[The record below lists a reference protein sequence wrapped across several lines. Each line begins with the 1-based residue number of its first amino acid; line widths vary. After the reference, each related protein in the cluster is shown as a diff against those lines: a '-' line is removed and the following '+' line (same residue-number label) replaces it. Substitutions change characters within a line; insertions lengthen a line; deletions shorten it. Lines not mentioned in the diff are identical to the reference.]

1 MKIKRQFTLLSFFI
15 ISIPVLCSIF
25 VIIHTY
31 IHSPSRYL
39 ITDSSKIERMDI
51 PMFSD
56 KDIITLERSL
66 KMLPEDVEAVLCRTS
81 DRKILYSTIPDI
93 KVGSY
98 MEKNEIWNYATE
110 TSDKYFYQFSRLQ
123 PLDTGLILVTRLSRQ
138 KINSITKTKLYL
150 RILLLIITI
159 AVISLILITAIS
171 KSIFNGLNNIQT
183 SSSQLA
189 EGKLDSPISYNED
202 PHKQNEFICILKSLE
217 KMRCELVEIQ
227 ERKNRFIMGISHD
240 LRTPVAVIKGYSEAI
255 QDDVIT
261 DKEEIKKSIELI
273 EQKATQLEGMID
285 TLINFMK
292 LNIKEIKENLVKD
305 SITKIINDFGKYA
318 QVTGTLFKRNVTVNI
333 SLNEDIQVPL
343 NIQLVQRSFENI
355 FSNAIRYTRE
365 NDAIDISAHTRKTN
379 GKHILFLKIKDS
391 GCGIDKKDLDYIFD
405 LFYRGTASRQEE
417 GMGIG
422 LAVVKNIM
430 DTHGWEIAVESQKGH
445 GTCFTIKIPYTPV
458 SA

>member
-1 MKIKRQFTLLSFFI
+1 MKIKQQFTILSI
-15 ISIPVLCSIF
+15 IIVSIPILCSIF

-31 IHSPSRYL
+31 IHSPGRYL
-39 ITDSSKIERMDI
+39 ITGFSKIERMDI
-51 PMFSD
+51 PMLSE
-56 KDIITLERSL
+56 KDVLTLERSL

-81 DRKILYSTIPDI
+81 DRKILYSTIPDL
-93 KVGSY
+93 KVGTY
-98 MEKNEIWNYATE
+98 MERNEIWNYATE

-138 KINSITKTKLYL
+138 KINSTAKTNLYL

-202 PHKQNEFICILKSLE
+202 PHKQNEFICILNSLE
-217 KMRCELVEIQ
+217 TMRCELVEIQ

-292 LNIKEIKENLVKD
+292 LNIKEIKENLIND

-333 SLNEDIQVPL
+333 SINEDIQVPL

-355 FSNAIRYTRE
+355 FSNAIRYTKE
-365 NDAIDISAHTRKTN
+365 NDSIDITAYTKKTN
-379 GKHILFLKIKDS
+379 NKNTLFLKIKDT

-405 LFYRGTASRQEE
+405 LFYRGTTSRQEE

-430 DTHGWEIAVESQKGH
+430 DTHGWKISVESQKGH
-445 GTCFTIKIPYTPV
+445 GTCFTIKIPYTPA
-458 SA
+458 SE

>member
-1 MKIKRQFTLLSFFI
+1 MKIKRQFIILSSLI

-31 IHSPSRYL
+31 IHSPNRYL
-39 ITDSSKIERMDI
+39 IKGSAKIERMDL
-51 PMFSD
+51 PLLSD
-56 KDIITLERSL
+56 KDIELLERSL
-66 KMLPEDVEAVLCRTS
+66 KMLPEEVEAVLCHTA
-81 DRKILYSTIPDI
+81 DRKIIYSTMPDI
-93 KVGSY
+93 KVGTY
-98 MEKNEIWNYATE
+98 MDRNEIWNYASE
-110 TSDKYFYQFSRLQ
+110 TSDKYFYQFSRLKSYDSNI
-123 PLDTGLILVTRLSRQ
+123 LLVTRLSIHR
-138 KINSITKTKLYL
+138 INSTPQTNLYL

-159 AVISLILITAIS
+159 AIISLILITAIS
-171 KSIFNGLNNIQT
+171 RSIFHGLSTIQT

-189 EGKLDSPISYNED
+189 EGKLDSPITNNSN
-202 PHKQNEFICILKSLE
+202 PQKKNEFICILKSLE
-217 KMRCELVEIQ
+217 TMRQELQEMQ
-227 ERKNRFIMGISHD
+227 ERKNHFIMGISHD

-261 DKEEIKKSIELI
+261 EKEDIKKSIELI

-292 LNIKEIKENLVKD
+292 LNSKEIKENLVKD

-318 QVTGTLFKRNVTVNI
+318 QITGTLFKRNVTVNI
-333 SLNEDIQVPL
+333 SINEDIQVPL

-365 NDAIDISAHTRKTN
+365 NDSIDISAYAKKTN
-379 GKHILFLKIKDS
+379 NKNYLFLKIKDS
-391 GCGIDKKDLDYIFD
+391 GYGIDKKDLDYIFD
-405 LFYRGTASRQEE
+405 LFYRGTTSRQEE

-430 DTHGWEIAVESQKGH
+430 DTHGWEISVESQKNKGA
-445 GTCFTIKIPYTPV
+445 CFTIKIPY
-458 SA
+458 

>member
-1 MKIKRQFTLLSFFI
+1 MLS
-15 ISIPVLCSIF
+15 
-25 VIIHTY
+25 
-31 IHSPSRYL
+31 
-39 ITDSSKIERMDI
+39 E
-51 PMFSD
+51 

-123 PLDTGLILVTRLSRQ
+123 PFDTGLILVTRLSRQ
-138 KINSITKTKLYL
+138 KINSTAKTNLYL

-227 ERKNRFIMGISHD
+227 ERKNHFIMGISHD

-318 QVTGTLFKRNVTVNI
+318 QITGTLFKRNVTVNI
-333 SLNEDIQVPL
+333 SINEDIQVPL

-365 NDAIDISAHTRKTN
+365 NDSIDISAYAKKN
-379 GKHILFLKIKDS
+379 NNKNYLFLKIKDS
-391 GCGIDKKDLDYIFD
+391 GYGIDKKDLDYIFD
-405 LFYRGTASRQEE
+405 LFYRGTTSRQEE

-430 DTHGWEIAVESQKGH
+430 DTHGWEISVESQKGK
-445 GTCFTIKIPYTPV
+445 GSCFTIKIPYTPV

>member
-1 MKIKRQFTLLSFFI
+1 MKKTLNS
-15 ISIPVLCSIF
+15 S
-25 VIIHTY
+25 
-31 IHSPSRYL
+31 L
-39 ITDSSKIERMDI
+39 IRMDI
-51 PMFSD
+51 PILSE

-98 MEKNEIWNYATE
+98 MERNEIWNYATE

-138 KINSITKTKLYL
+138 KINSTAKTNLYL

-159 AVISLILITAIS
+159 AVISLILIMAIA

-217 KMRCELVEIQ
+217 KMRCELVEMQ
-227 ERKNRFIMGISHD
+227 ERKNHFIMGISHD

-261 DKEEIKKSIELI
+261 EKEEIKKSIELI
-273 EQKATQLEGMID
+273 EQKATQLESMID

-292 LNIKEIKENLVKD
+292 LNIKEIKENLIND

-333 SLNEDIQVPL
+333 SINEDIQVPL

-355 FSNAIRYTRE
+355 FSNAIRYTKE
-365 NDAIDISAHTRKTN
+365 NDSIDITAYTKKTN
-379 GKHILFLKIKDS
+379 NKNTLFLKIKDT

-405 LFYRGTASRQEE
+405 IFYRGTPSRQEE

-430 DTHGWEIAVESQKGH
+430 DTHGWKISVESQKGH
-445 GTCFTIKIPYTPV
+445 GTCFTIKIPYTPA

>member
-1 MKIKRQFTLLSFFI
+1 MKIKQQFTILSI
-15 ISIPVLCSIF
+15 IIVSIPILCSIF

-31 IHSPSRYL
+31 IHSPGRYL
-39 ITDSSKIERMDI
+39 ITGFSKIERMDI
-51 PMFSD
+51 PMLSE
-56 KDIITLERSL
+56 KDVLTLERSL

-81 DRKILYSTIPDI
+81 DRKILYSTIPDL
-93 KVGSY
+93 KVGTY
-98 MEKNEIWNYATE
+98 MERNEIWNYATE

-138 KINSITKTKLYL
+138 KINSTAKTNLYL

-202 PHKQNEFICILKSLE
+202 PHKQNEFICILNSLE
-217 KMRCELVEIQ
+217 TMRCELVEMQ

-292 LNIKEIKENLVKD
+292 LNIKEIKENLIND

-333 SLNEDIQVPL
+333 SINEDIQVPL

-355 FSNAIRYTRE
+355 FSNAIRYTKE
-365 NDAIDISAHTRKTN
+365 NDSIDITAYTKKTN
-379 GKHILFLKIKDS
+379 NKNTLFLKIKDT

-405 LFYRGTASRQEE
+405 LFYRGTTSRQEE

-430 DTHGWEIAVESQKGH
+430 DTHGWKISVESQKGH
-445 GTCFTIKIPYTPV
+445 GTCFTIKIPYTPA
-458 SA
+458 SE

>member
-1 MKIKRQFTLLSFFI
+1 MKIKQHFTILSIFI
-15 ISIPVLCSIF
+15 VSIPILCSIF

-31 IHSPSRYL
+31 IHSPGRYL
-39 ITDSSKIERMDI
+39 ITGFSKIERMDI
-51 PMFSD
+51 PMLSE
-56 KDIITLERSL
+56 KDVLTLERSL

-81 DRKILYSTIPDI
+81 DRKILYSTIPDL
-93 KVGSY
+93 KVGSH
-98 MEKNEIWNYATE
+98 MERNEIWNYATE

-138 KINSITKTKLYL
+138 KINSTAKTNLYL

-202 PHKQNEFICILKSLE
+202 PHKQNEFICILNSLE
-217 KMRCELVEIQ
+217 TMRSELVEMQ
-227 ERKNRFIMGISHD
+227 ERKNHFIMGISHD

-261 DKEEIKKSIELI
+261 EKEEIKKSIELI
-273 EQKATQLEGMID
+273 EQKATQLESMID

-292 LNIKEIKENLVKD
+292 LNIKEIRENLVKD

-333 SLNEDIQVPL
+333 SINEDIQVPL

-355 FSNAIRYTRE
+355 FSNAIRYTKE
-365 NDAIDISAHTRKTN
+365 NDSIDITAYTKKTN
-379 GKHILFLKIKDS
+379 NKNTLFLKIKDT

-405 LFYRGTASRQEE
+405 LFYRGTTSRQEE

-430 DTHGWEIAVESQKGH
+430 DTHGWKISVESQKGH
-445 GTCFTIKIPYTPV
+445 GTCFTIKIPYTPA

>member
-1 MKIKRQFTLLSFFI
+1 MLS
-15 ISIPVLCSIF
+15 
-25 VIIHTY
+25 
-31 IHSPSRYL
+31 
-39 ITDSSKIERMDI
+39 E
-51 PMFSD
+51 

-123 PLDTGLILVTRLSRQ
+123 PFDTGLILVTRLSRQ
-138 KINSITKTKLYL
+138 KINSTAKTNLYL

-202 PHKQNEFICILKSLE
+202 SHKQNEFICILKSLE

-318 QVTGTLFKRNVTVNI
+318 QITGTLFKRNVTVNI
-333 SLNEDIQVPL
+333 SINEDIQVPL

-365 NDAIDISAHTRKTN
+365 NDSIDISAYAKKTN
-379 GKHILFLKIKDS
+379 NKNYLFLKIKDS
-391 GCGIDKKDLDYIFD
+391 GYGIDKKDLDYIFD
-405 LFYRGTASRQEE
+405 LFYRGTTSRQEE

-430 DTHGWEIAVESQKGH
+430 DTHGWEISVESQKGK
-445 GTCFTIKIPYTPV
+445 GSCFTIKIPYTPV

>member
-1 MKIKRQFTLLSFFI
+1 MKIKQHFTILSFFI

-31 IHSPSRYL
+31 IHSPGRYL
-39 ITDSSKIERMDI
+39 ITGFSKIERMDI
-51 PMFSD
+51 PILSE

-98 MEKNEIWNYATE
+98 MERNEIWNYATE

-138 KINSITKTKLYL
+138 KINSTAKTNLYL

-159 AVISLILITAIS
+159 AVISLILIMAIA

-202 PHKQNEFICILKSLE
+202 PHKQNEFTCILNSLE
-217 KMRCELVEIQ
+217 TMRCELVEMQ
-227 ERKNRFIMGISHD
+227 ERKNHFIMGISHD

-261 DKEEIKKSIELI
+261 EKEEIKKSIELI
-273 EQKATQLEGMID
+273 EQKATQLESMID

-292 LNIKEIKENLVKD
+292 LNIKEIKENLVND

-333 SLNEDIQVPL
+333 SINEDIQVPL

-355 FSNAIRYTRE
+355 FSNAIRYTKE
-365 NDAIDISAHTRKTN
+365 NDSIDISAYTKKSNNKNT
-379 GKHILFLKIKDS
+379 LFLKIKDT

-405 LFYRGTASRQEE
+405 LFYRGTTSRQEE

-430 DTHGWEIAVESQKGH
+430 DTHGWKISVESQKGH
-445 GTCFTIKIPYTPV
+445 GTCFTIKIPYTPA
-458 SA
+458 SE

>member
-1 MKIKRQFTLLSFFI
+1 MKIKQHFTILSFFI

-31 IHSPSRYL
+31 IHSPGRYL
-39 ITDSSKIERMDI
+39 ITGFSKIERMDI
-51 PMFSD
+51 PILSE

-81 DRKILYSTIPDI
+81 DRKILYSTIPDL
-93 KVGSY
+93 KVGTY
-98 MEKNEIWNYATE
+98 MERNEIWNYATE

-138 KINSITKTKLYL
+138 KINSTAKTNLYL

-159 AVISLILITAIS
+159 AVISLILIMAIA

-217 KMRCELVEIQ
+217 KMRCELVEMQ
-227 ERKNRFIMGISHD
+227 ERKNHFIMGISHD

-261 DKEEIKKSIELI
+261 EKEEIKKSIELI
-273 EQKATQLEGMID
+273 EQKATQLESMID

-292 LNIKEIKENLVKD
+292 LNIKEIKENLVND

-333 SLNEDIQVPL
+333 SINEDIQVPL

-355 FSNAIRYTRE
+355 FSNAIRYTKE
-365 NDAIDISAHTRKTN
+365 NDSIDITAYTKKTN
-379 GKHILFLKIKDS
+379 NKNTLFLKIKDT

-405 LFYRGTASRQEE
+405 LFYRGTTSRQEE

-430 DTHGWEIAVESQKGH
+430 DTHGWKISVESQKGH
-445 GTCFTIKIPYTPV
+445 GTCFTIKIPYTPA

>member
-1 MKIKRQFTLLSFFI
+1 MKIKQHFTILSFFI

-31 IHSPSRYL
+31 IHSPGRYL
-39 ITDSSKIERMDI
+39 ITGFSKIERMDI
-51 PMFSD
+51 PILSE

-98 MEKNEIWNYATE
+98 MERNEIWNYATE

-138 KINSITKTKLYL
+138 KINSTAKTNLYL

-159 AVISLILITAIS
+159 AVISLILIMAIA

-217 KMRCELVEIQ
+217 KMRCELVEMQ
-227 ERKNRFIMGISHD
+227 ERKNHFIMGISHD

-261 DKEEIKKSIELI
+261 EKEEIKKSIELI
-273 EQKATQLEGMID
+273 EQKATQLESMID

-292 LNIKEIKENLVKD
+292 LNIKEIKENLVND

-333 SLNEDIQVPL
+333 SINEDIQVPL

-355 FSNAIRYTRE
+355 FSNAIRYTKE
-365 NDAIDISAHTRKTN
+365 NDSIDITAYTKKTN
-379 GKHILFLKIKDS
+379 NKNTLFLKIKDT

-405 LFYRGTASRQEE
+405 LFYRGTTSRQEE

-430 DTHGWEIAVESQKGH
+430 DTHGWKISVESQKGH
-445 GTCFTIKIPYTPV
+445 GTCFTIKIPYTPA
-458 SA
+458 SD

>member
-1 MKIKRQFTLLSFFI
+1 MKIKRQFIILSSLI

-31 IHSPSRYL
+31 IHSPNRYL
-39 ITDSSKIERMDI
+39 IKGSAKIERMDL
-51 PMFSD
+51 PLLSD
-56 KDIITLERSL
+56 KDIELLERSL
-66 KMLPEDVEAVLCRTS
+66 KMLPEEVEAVLCHTA
-81 DRKILYSTIPDI
+81 DRKIIYSTMPDI
-93 KVGSY
+93 KVGTY
-98 MEKNEIWNYATE
+98 MDRNEIWNYASE
-110 TSDKYFYQFSRLQ
+110 TSDKYFYQFSRLKSYDSNI
-123 PLDTGLILVTRLSRQ
+123 LLVTRLSIHR
-138 KINSITKTKLYL
+138 INSTPQTSLYL

-159 AVISLILITAIS
+159 AIISLILITAIS
-171 KSIFNGLNNIQT
+171 RSIFHGLSTIQT

-189 EGKLDSPISYNED
+189 EGKLDSPITNNSNPQE
-202 PHKQNEFICILKSLE
+202 KNEFICILKSLE
-217 KMRCELVEIQ
+217 TMRQELQEMQ
-227 ERKNRFIMGISHD
+227 ERKNHFIMGISHD

-261 DKEEIKKSIELI
+261 EKEDIKKSIELI

-292 LNIKEIKENLVKD
+292 LNSKEIKENLVKD

-318 QVTGTLFKRNVTVNI
+318 QITGTLFKRNVTVNI
-333 SLNEDIQVPL
+333 SINEDIQVPL

-365 NDAIDISAHTRKTN
+365 NDSIDISAYAKKTN
-379 GKHILFLKIKDS
+379 NKNYLFLKIKDS
-391 GCGIDKKDLDYIFD
+391 GYGIDKKDMDYIFD
-405 LFYRGTASRQEE
+405 LFYRGTTSRQEE

-430 DTHGWEIAVESQKGH
+430 DTHGWEISVESQKGK
-445 GTCFTIKIPYTPV
+445 GSCFTIKIPYTPV